1 MEPAEDR
8 APNWEEAADPET
20 LARAGYRICAHPG
33 LVRYTVVH
41 AVKEAL
47 EHLKR
52 EGSTIGYRDKM
63 ATTKEYFDAVD
74 LERYLEME
82 RDLLRP
88 FSGADTQRLG
98 RRPRHEP
105 QARDAA
111 SDGNAAA
118 GFGYNRP
125 SLKPVIKEV

>member
-1 MEPAEDR
+1 M
-8 APNWEEAADPET
+8 
-20 LARAGYRICAHPG
+20 
-33 LVRYTVVH
+33 RYTVVL

-88 FSGADTQRLG
+88 FPGG
-98 RRPRHEP
+98 EVRR
-105 QARDAA
+105 
-111 SDGNAAA
+111 
-118 GFGYNRP
+118 
-125 SLKPVIKEV
+125 